1 MAARLRRRS
10 TSARSRIPRSRAA
23 PEEAGRPRI
32 RPIVC
37 GTPPRPAPRTR
48 SGARDGGVTR
58 PALYRAT
65 VPMVPGDGRHAARLG
80 AGGAGAARGGHCA
93 APRGTD
99 RVHGDDARGRPVL
112 PRLARRGTGAGRRPR
127 RGARDRRGRPRHDA
141 RGGVEARSPSS
152 PRRSAGPPGCGGLRG
167 GGELSGGD
175 GPRPAPWGEGVR
187 AARGDELWPLAPGPG
202 PRGGGARPARPAL
215 AHLHLWL
222 RHARRAR
229 GEGAARR
236 AGVEALVM
244 RCPSCGHENREGAKF
259 CEECAAPAV
268 TAPERDPRAYTPKH
282 LAEKILSARSALQ
295 GERKQVTVLFADVKG
310 SMDLAEQVDPEVFH
324 HVMDRFFAILAD
336 GVHRFEGTVTQYT
349 GDGVMALFGAPIA
362 HEDHA
367 QRAAYTALHLS
378 DVLRRYANEL
388 RLTRGLSFAVRMGLN
403 SGEVVVGT
411 IGDDLRM
418 DYTAQGHTVGLAARM
433 EQLAEPGK
441 VYLTEHTAKLVTGLF
456 QLEDLGSLAVKGAQA
471 PVGVFALLGV
481 GPLRTRLD
489 VSRARGLSRFV
500 GRDDETRALE
510 AALGRA
516 AGDVVGVVGVA
527 G

>member
-202 PRGGGARPARPAL
+202 PRGGGARPARPDL
-215 AHLHLWL
+215 RLVHRGL
-222 RHARRAR
+222 RHARPRR
-229 GEGAARR
+229 GEGAAR
-236 AGVEALVM
+236 
-244 RCPSCGHENREGAKF
+244 GARLRPGQIPNK
-259 CEECAAPAV
+259 
-268 TAPERDPRAYTPKH
+268 PERGFLGNRNLWGRLAIIFLFAACFQAWREEHAARKSARVAGPKF
-282 LAEKILSARSALQ
+282 AMVSSDGVILSQRGSSEYGLSVEKRKASS
-295 GERKQVTVLFADVKG
+295 GYERRG
-310 SMDLAEQVDPEVFH
+310 
-324 HVMDRFFAILAD
+324 
-336 GVHRFEGTVTQYT
+336 
-349 GDGVMALFGAPIA
+349 
-362 HEDHA
+362 
-367 QRAAYTALHLS
+367 AAYPQ
-378 DVLRRYANEL
+378 R
-388 RLTRGLSFAVRMGLN
+388 
-403 SGEVVVGT
+403 
-411 IGDDLRM
+411 
-418 DYTAQGHTVGLAARM
+418 
-433 EQLAEPGK
+433 
-441 VYLTEHTAKLVTGLF
+441 
-456 QLEDLGSLAVKGAQA
+456 
-471 PVGVFALLGV
+471 
-481 GPLRTRLD
+481 
-489 VSRARGLSRFV
+489 
-500 GRDDETRALE
+500 
-510 AALGRA
+510 
-516 AGDVVGVVGVA
+516 
-527 G
+527 